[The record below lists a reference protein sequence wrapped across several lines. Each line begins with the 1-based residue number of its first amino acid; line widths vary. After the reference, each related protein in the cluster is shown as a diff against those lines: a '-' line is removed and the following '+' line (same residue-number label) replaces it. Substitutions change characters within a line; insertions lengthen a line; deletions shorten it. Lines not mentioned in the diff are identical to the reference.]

1 MLRMNGFTWCLLSP
15 YFLDFT
21 KLGLEGRQRSIDI
34 KAVMIKN
41 GTLIRTEGDIS
52 ESENHEQHFVGF

>member
-1 MLRMNGFTWCLLSP
+1 MVSHGVFSLPISWILLNWAWR
-15 YFLDFT
+15 
-21 KLGLEGRQRSIDI
+21 GRQRSIDI

-41 GTLIRTEGDIS
+41 DTLIRTEGDIS